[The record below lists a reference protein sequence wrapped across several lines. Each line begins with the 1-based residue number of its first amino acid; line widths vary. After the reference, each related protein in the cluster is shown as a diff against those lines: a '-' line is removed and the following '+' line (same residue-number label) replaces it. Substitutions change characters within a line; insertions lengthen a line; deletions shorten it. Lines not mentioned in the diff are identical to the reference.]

1 MSELAFDLTYA
12 DALLQAARE
21 TNLEDRILAE
31 GTQIAESMEQEP
43 DLKGFLAYPGI
54 SAIEKKRVIRE
65 IFKGR
70 ICQELLNF
78 LCVLVDKRR
87 AGRYESIMKAYRSLL
102 EKEEGVL
109 RGTVLSVI
117 GLEADQIA
125 EMETEVSRLL
135 QTKVRLTNE
144 MDPGILAGVKVLID
158 GKIIDASYR
167 KKLDEL
173 SVNMRRA

>member
-1 MSELAFDLTYA
+1 MAELAVDLTYA

-21 TNLEDRILAE
+21 TNQEDRILAE
-31 GTQIAESMEQEP
+31 GTQIAEIMKEEP
-43 DLKGFLAYPGI
+43 DLKRFLAYPGI
-54 SAIEKKRVIRE
+54 SAIEKKQVITE
-65 IFKGR
+65 VFQDR
-70 ICQELLNF
+70 ICRELLNF

-102 EKEEGVL
+102 EKEEGIL

-117 GLEADQIA
+117 GLEAAQIT
-125 EMETEVSRLL
+125 EMEAEVSRLL

-173 SVNMRRA
+173 SANMRRA